1 MFGLLFR
8 CFCAMY
14 LVGKGDIQACTK
26 YFEQRVKAVS
36 LKIFLFAFV

>member
-26 YFEQRVKAVS
+26 YFEQRDKAVS